1 MMNME
6 GFGNPFMPFGAK
18 FDDSA
23 DDGEFEDEDEDFDFD
38 DEEGGYDLD
47 DDYDEGDMIDVKP
60 PISKNGLLEGISG
73 IILKPLLH
81 PIIETQ
87 KIKLKINYNLVML
100 FKEQRDCFVA
110 VKRIILVQ
118 KRYMNVQNVIED
130 INISITLEDMR
141 LSAQVR

>member
-1 MMNME
+1 MMDMMNME

-60 PISKNGLLEGISG
+60 PISKNGLLEGIS
-73 IILKPLLH
+73 
-81 PIIETQ
+81 
-87 KIKLKINYNLVML
+87 
-100 FKEQRDCFVA
+100 R
-110 VKRIILVQ
+110 
-118 KRYMNVQNVIED
+118 
-130 INISITLEDMR
+130 ITLKLFSSYLGFLLKHR
-141 LSAQVR
+141 KFFN